1 MYEFHHDYTKNK
13 YGNKAELLFTDNNSL
28 INEVKLKM
36 FMKISQRQ
44 RVILLQQICKKNQNS
59 AMSQII

>member
-13 YGNKAELLFTDNNSL
+13 YGNKGELLFTDNNSL
-28 INEVKLKM
+28 MNEVKLKM

-44 RVILLQQICKKNQNS
+44 RVILLQQICKKIKIVQCHK
-59 AMSQII
+59 